1 MDGTTITEMMVVEL
15 ESTDTPDQA
24 TIAKLRNGSGIE
36 EMTVN
41 DNRIDVEYQPYVV
54 SREGVLNRM
63 EHVGLHIRR
72 DDEEREPEN
81 RRGLFRRFIDRI
93 AADNQRSLGTG
104 RLDCCD
110 LNRGNR
116 PQ

>member
-1 MDGTTITEMMVVEL
+1 MAGTTITEMMAVEL
-15 ESTDTPDQA
+15 GSTDTPDQA
-24 TIAKLRNGSGIE
+24 TIAKLRDGSGIE

-63 EHVGLHIRR
+63 EHAGLVVRR
-72 DDEEREPEN
+72 NGDGEQKKRQ
-81 RRGLFRRFIDRI
+81 GLFRRFIDRI
-93 AADNQRSLGTG
+93 AADNQRSLGSG
-104 RLDCCD
+104 PLDCCD